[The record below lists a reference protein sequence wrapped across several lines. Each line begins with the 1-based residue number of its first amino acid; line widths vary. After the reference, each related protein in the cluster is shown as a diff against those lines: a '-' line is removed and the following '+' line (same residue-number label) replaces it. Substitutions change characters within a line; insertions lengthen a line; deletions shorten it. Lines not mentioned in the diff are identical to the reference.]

1 MLLKIEILREQLQYI
16 VGWMQK
22 NQNPTVVEQNVAVN
36 RFWTKYRKP
45 IVIATSVIVLQLIF
59 GLDPKFCIINILCLF
74 V

>member
-1 MLLKIEILREQLQYI
+1 
-16 VGWMQK
+16 MQK
-22 NQNPTVVEQNVAVN
+22 NQKPAVVEQNVVVN

-59 GLDPKFCIINILCLF
+59 GFDPTFCIISIIWLF